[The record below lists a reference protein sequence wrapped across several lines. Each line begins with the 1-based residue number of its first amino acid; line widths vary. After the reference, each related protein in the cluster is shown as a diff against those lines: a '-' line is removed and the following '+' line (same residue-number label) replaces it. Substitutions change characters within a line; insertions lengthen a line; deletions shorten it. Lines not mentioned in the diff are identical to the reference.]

1 MRWSGSL
8 CGRKGRRERR
18 GQRRRQ
24 RRQRRRRWRRR
35 PRRRRRQ
42 QRHRWGIRLR
52 ARGDAQQGE
61 RHEEKDDA
69 RESRRGSEA
78 AHRAAPRRG
87 SARHTSGAHST
98 SAHGRRLHTIW
109 RDCARKDASF
119 SKMRREQ
126 LSEFSKRNAEPSR
139 FQKCA
144 LAAREIGGTEATTL
158 EPLPAALGDTA
169 GLQPLRQSFQSVFEV
184 ECDQRGGQRQPNVG
198 GGSTDRGIL
207 VPFYLKWYRTARPSS
222 KDLFKDLHSHM

>member
-1 MRWSGSL
+1 MPNKANAMR
-8 CGRKGRRERR
+8 RKMMRASR
-18 GQRRRQ
+18 GADPK
-24 RRQRRRRWRRR
+24 R
-35 PRRRRRQ
+35 PT
-42 QRHRWGIRLR
+42 
-52 ARGDAQQGE
+52 E
-61 RHEEKDDA
+61 
-69 RESRRGSEA
+69 
-78 AHRAAPRRG
+78 PRRG
-87 SARHTSGAHST
+87 E
-98 SAHGRRLHTIW
+98 GRLDTHLELTAPAPMGGDSTIW

-119 SKMRREQ
+119 SKMRRVQ

-169 GLQPLRQSFQSVFEV
+169 GLQPLRQSFQSVYEV